1 MTMKHAKDKSFTEAE
16 RAALKAFAALTD
28 EQRKA
33 LEAQLIAKAESNKAV
48 PK

>member
-1 MTMKHAKDKSFTEAE
+1 MKTAFDKSFTPAE
-16 RAALKAFAALTD
+16 KAALRAFAKLTD